1 MGPPPYVGLH
11 HIEISFQ
18 AHAHVPV
25 YICTI
30 GTYGSLDLTELT
42 AVWLVCVV
50 RVSVSC
56 HQVGAGRG
64 SSLGAGAV
72 DHSGF
77 SESLSYTTLYIANA
91 IFQSASMLL
100 I

>member
-1 MGPPPYVGLH
+1 MDMG
-11 HIEISFQ
+11 
-18 AHAHVPV
+18 
-25 YICTI
+25 
-30 GTYGSLDLTELT
+30 GSWDHTFEKNKAYDMTAFSLGLT

-77 SESLSYTTLYIANA
+77 SESLSYRTLYIANA
-91 IFQSASMLL
+91 ILQSASMLL